1 MIMGEHRKNPTR
13 RQVTDK
19 ETRRRLVDGA
29 SREARRLA
37 STVLEVLS
45 GSLGPGEAAQLLG
58 CSSPQYYKREA
69 RALEGLLQGC
79 EPHARG
85 RQRKPEQ
92 ELEKLRASHAKLERE
107 CARLQ
112 ALVRALGKTVGRKGQ
127 PTSKKSA
134 PTTAKTVTD
143 KAGKRKQRRR
153 PKVARGLRLAEELK
167 ENGAKTEAPVAG
179 PPPPAR
185 PVRPPAPPSE
195 RVRTERPPKR

>member
-1 MIMGEHRKNPTR
+1 MTMSEPKKKPKR
-13 RQVTDK
+13 RPRTDK
-19 ETRRRLVDGA
+19 ELRQRLMDGA
-29 SREARRLA
+29 SKEARLLA
-37 STVLEVLS
+37 STVLEVLA

-69 RALEGLLQGC
+69 RALEGLLRGC
-79 EPHARG
+79 EPRARG

-127 PTSKKSA
+127 PTTKKSA
-134 PTTAKTVTD
+134 TATSKTVTG
-143 KAGKRKQRRR
+143 KTGKRKQRRR

-179 PPPPAR
+179 PTPPAR
-185 PVRPPAPPSE
+185 PVRPPAPSSE